1 MGCGF
6 HKKMGE
12 NNFKKAM
19 ERQTFR
25 ESEKQADVNISKI
38 FNPENAYKRK
48 QKEIL
53 NNIFGDEKW

>member
-1 MGCGF
+1 
-6 HKKMGE
+6 MGE